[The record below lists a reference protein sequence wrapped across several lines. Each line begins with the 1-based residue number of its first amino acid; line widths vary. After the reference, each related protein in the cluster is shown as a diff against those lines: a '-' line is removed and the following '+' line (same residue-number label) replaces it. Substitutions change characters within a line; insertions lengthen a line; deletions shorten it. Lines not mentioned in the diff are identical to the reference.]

1 VFLVV
6 YLRIYGKCFIDALAA
21 IARSP
26 WTLLLPMG
34 LLVALN
40 FAATLVAPL
49 GIVGGFLLALART
62 VGFSI
67 YTYFLAEVVA
77 RQKSSLKDLKTAMGA
92 YFWTWMNLFFVLW
105 IVDLLLG
112 AALAANPQRET
123 LSLAIK
129 FMQLIVLNAAPEV
142 IYQRRVMGGLD
153 TIVTSFRFLQENWIE
168 WFVPN
173 GLVLAGLWL
182 FFTHGGLLLLAS
194 VPFGVVGALL
204 LAGALFHVLMVAR
217 GFLFEVLAG
226 STHRQRMFRFRGK
239 L

>member
-1 VFLVV
+1 MFVVV
-6 YLRIYGKCFIDALAA
+6 YLRLYAKCVVDAAVA

-34 LLVALN
+34 LLVAFY
-40 FAATLVAPL
+40 FAAMLVSPL

-62 VGFSI
+62 VGFSV

-77 RQKSSLKDLKTAMGA
+77 KQKSSLKDLRSAMGA
-92 YFWTWMNLFFVLW
+92 YFWTWLNLFFVLW

-112 AALAANPQRET
+112 ATLAANPQRDT
-123 LSLAIK
+123 LRLAIS
-129 FMQLIVLNAAPEV
+129 FMELIVLNAAPEV
-142 IYQRRVMGGLD
+142 IYQRRVMGGVD

-168 WFVPN
+168 WFAPN

-182 FFTHGGLLLLAS
+182 FFTKGGLLLLGG

-217 GFLFEVLAG
+217 GFLFEVLNG